1 MKTKVKSLAL
11 ITLTLLILAI
21 SVTACGSK
29 AGNTAAGAEE
39 TEGVKVT
46 KEDLYGTWRGIG
58 TESGT
63 TLSFSKD
70 GNCRD
75 QNGDLVVAGPYSVN
89 EDAQTLTVT
98 DTEIGMSF
106 TYSMSMSE
114 NGQLTIQVN
123 GGRPRN
129 FAKQQ

>member
-1 MKTKVKSLAL
+1 MKTKAKSLAL

-21 SVTACGSK
+21 SVTACGNK
-29 AGNTAAGAEE
+29 TENAAAG
-39 TEGVKVT
+39 TEDAATVKVT
-46 KEDLYGTWRGIG
+46 KEDLYGTWHGIG
-58 TESGT
+58 TETGT
-63 TLSFSKD
+63 TLSFTKD